1 LDPHTSS
8 TLSTIKIKAILL
20 DLHEGQLKGIGRYL
34 RKEYLTEGNGTA
46 NWHTSRITKLCQV
59 HYEPSIRK
67 LEAKGLSKGIGSS
80 LSMLIQY
87 RSLSRLENHS

>member
-1 LDPHTSS
+1 
-8 TLSTIKIKAILL
+8 
-20 DLHEGQLKGIGRYL
+20 LHGGQLKGIGRYFQ
-34 RKEYLTEGNGTA
+34 KEYTTEGDGTA
-46 NWHTSRITKLCQV
+46 NWHTSRIIKLCQV
-59 HYEPSIRK
+59 HYERSIWK